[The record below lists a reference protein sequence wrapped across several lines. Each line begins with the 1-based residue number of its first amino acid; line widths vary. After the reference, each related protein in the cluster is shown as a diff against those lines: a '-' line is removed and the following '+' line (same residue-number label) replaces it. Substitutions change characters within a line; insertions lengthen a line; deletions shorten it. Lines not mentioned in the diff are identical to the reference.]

1 MTTGSG
7 DRVDLV
13 GIIVVCMELPAF
25 AGTCGS
31 HTAKI
36 LFSCAFYLIALLQS
50 SFEFRS
56 YACYKRCYTGNNCS
70 IIIIR
75 RAHRRTSVY

>member
-7 DRVDLV
+7 DRVDLI
-13 GIIVVCMELPAF
+13 GIIVVSIELHAF

-36 LFSCAFYLIALLQS
+36 LFSCTVRFTNLLLYFNQVSNFEVTLVTNVVAPEIIAQ
-50 SFEFRS
+50 
-56 YACYKRCYTGNNCS
+56 
-70 IIIIR
+70 
-75 RAHRRTSVY
+75 